1 MLSGALCNAFV
12 LLLLLMFV
20 FYINMSLQ
28 WEEFMKLGNDTDDK
42 IVKDKITAQKP
53 EDYCTL
59 VYTVSVLI

>member
-1 MLSGALCNAFV
+1 MLSGALYNAFV

-28 WEEFMKLGNDTDDK
+28 WEEFMKLGDDTDDK
-42 IVKDKITAQKP
+42 IVEDKITAQKP

>member
-1 MLSGALCNAFV
+1 MLSAALCNAFV
-12 LLLLLMFV
+12 LLLLMCV

-28 WEEFMKLGNDTDDK
+28 WEEFMKLGDDTDDK
-42 IVKDKITAQKP
+42 IAEDKITAQKP